1 MKNFPFNLTL
11 IFACSLTLQMAPA
24 QAQSQDGQDNCC
36 QKGRVESAEK
46 IIDKSKE
53 FKLNAAQSSIQLK
66 DAIKRAR
73 TLKGE
78 TNQLAGK
85 LEKGNLDQYKK
96 NLAAFIEH
104 AEKYKLHLAQTEKD
118 LGHCKASE
126 DAYKTQLN
134 AWKNHID
141 SYHLRIPNMPLA
153 DLRPPRVCPRMNVS
167 VGEANQLANSMRT
180 DTQNLYRS
188 QQELAEAEARLSN
201 ALNASPGADAQLA
214 SRAKLRDAEEKLAG
228 EFASL
233 KTELELLNT
242 QYKAIAK
249 TSDPRGTVTISQVSA
264 QVKSKSKP

>member
-11 IFACSLTLQMAPA
+11 ILACSLTLQMAPA

-36 QKGRVESAEK
+36 QSGRVESAEK

-78 TNQLAGK
+78 TNKLAGE
-85 LEKGNLDQYKK
+85 LEKGKLHVDQYKK
-96 NLAAFIEH
+96 NLAAFMEH
-104 AEKYKLHLAQTEKD
+104 AEKYKLHLAQTERD

-126 DAYKTQLN
+126 DAYKAQLN
-134 AWKNHID
+134 AWKNHIN
-141 SYHLRIPNMPLA
+141 SYHIRLPNLA
-153 DLRPPRVCPRMNVS
+153 DLRPPRVCPRMNVT

-180 DTQNLYRS
+180 DTQNLLLS
-188 QQELAEAEARLSN
+188 QRELENAEARLNIAAQRN
-201 ALNASPGADAQLA
+201 ALADPQVAN
-214 SRAKLRDAEEKLAG
+214 RAKLRDAEEKLAG

-233 KTELELLNT
+233 KTELDLLNT

-249 TSDPRGTVTISQVSA
+249 TSDPKGTVTISQVNA